1 MNRLRFWLRISAPLT
16 ALILST
22 LAGCGSKEGDL
33 KTMSVDE
40 TTKIVESYAASTVE
54 MIGDTRLDNSG
65 SGKAPCEGRGGELAD
80 DEGPY
85 FVQGTYN
92 VPLPQDKHLQT
103 LERLRDQWKSQGYE
117 VTNFRKFDDNGAE
130 IDV

>member
-54 MIGDTRLDNSG
+54 MIGDTRLDNPG

-92 VPLPQDKHLQT
+92 VPLPQDKPQLKLPRSTNRYSAFT
-103 LERLRDQWKSQGYE
+103 L
-117 VTNFRKFDDNGAE
+117 KFCNTANSRPPPNA
-130 IDV
+130 